1 MNKIVASVGLVAL
14 SASGLQAAVPGLT
27 SDASKPWSVSASLRG
42 FYDDNVNTSPS
53 GPNKRDTFGFEV
65 SPAVNLS
72 FPMEQTTISLGYIYA
87 FKYYDRKPIGNSD
100 NYDQTHTLNAALDH
114 AFSERYQISVRDSF
128 AIGQEPDFLRT
139 GNSFATFQRI
149 SGNNI
154 RNYGSVTLNAQLTRL
169 FGLEVGYSNSY
180 FDYEDEGGDATS
192 PSLSGL
198 LDRIE
203 HTAHIDARWVLQ
215 PQTVG
220 VFGYQFRQANYTG
233 NEEIGVTSSLAS
245 VMSRDRDF
253 REHYVY
259 VGVDHTFRP
268 DLTGSVRV
276 GGRYIEFYND
286 PTGNGNGWGPY
297 AVANLRWTYAPESY
311 VELGLS
317 HDINATDVVGGGT
330 DQSSFTSSAESTV
343 VYGSVHHRFTP
354 KLHGSLLGQFQ
365 NSEWSGGSFNGQT
378 EQYYLIG
385 LNLTYQFTPHFSG
398 EVGYNY
404 DKLVSVK
411 GTDGSDRSFDR
422 NRVYIGVTAS
432 Y

>member
-1 MNKIVASVGLVAL
+1 
-14 SASGLQAAVPGLT
+14 
-27 SDASKPWSVSASLRG
+27 
-42 FYDDNVNTSPS
+42 
-53 GPNKRDTFGFEV
+53 
-65 SPAVNLS
+65 
-72 FPMEQTTISLGYIYA
+72 
-87 FKYYDRKPIGNSD
+87 
-100 NYDQTHTLNAALDH
+100 
-114 AFSERYQISVRDSF
+114 
-128 AIGQEPDFLRT
+128 
-139 GNSFATFQRI
+139 
-149 SGNNI
+149 
-154 RNYGSVTLNAQLTRL
+154 
-169 FGLEVGYSNSY
+169 
-180 FDYEDEGGDATS
+180 
-192 PSLSGL
+192 
-198 LDRIE
+198 
-203 HTAHIDARWVLQ
+203 
-215 PQTVG
+215 
-220 VFGYQFRQANYTG
+220 
-233 NEEIGVTSSLAS
+233 
-245 VMSRDRDF
+245 MSRDRDF

-259 VGVDHTFRP
+259 VGADHTFRP

-276 GGRYIEFYND
+276 GGRYIEYYND

-330 DQSSFTSSAESTV
+330 DQNSFTSSAESTV

-404 DKLVSVK
+404 DKLVSVT
-411 GTDGSDRSFDR
+411 GSDGSDRSFDR